1 NPPAQAFAIVL
12 MMAGIG
18 SFIFFFSNFT
28 AFIVEGHLARL
39 REVRRMK
46 KTISEMTDHDIVCGL
61 GETGTHVVRELVQT
75 RRSVVVIDADPDI
88 AAKLVALFPEANIP
102 SVVGDATD
110 DDHLEAAGVERARG
124 IVACAQSDKDNLIIA
139 MSARMLNPK
148 LRVVVR
154 CVDHELEKKMRRA
167 GADAVVSPQSI
178 GGMRMVSE
186 LIRPTTVTFLDGML
200 KDTDNAFRVEA
211 IPVGADSPL
220 ANSTVGALRDRKIAD
235 LSVVALCT
243 GQEAWCYAPR
253 DTQTIEPGHELIV
266 ISTPEARVE
275 LESLCGR
282 GVPGP

>member
-1 NPPAQAFAIVL
+1 MIIRLLQLIRRTRHPILRAASLLSVVVLIGIVGFKIIGGPEVSILDAAYMTVVTLTTVGYGEIVPISGNPPAQAFAIVL

-124 IVACAQSDKDNLIIA
+124 IVACAQSDKDNL
-139 MSARMLNPK
+139 
-148 LRVVVR
+148 
-154 CVDHELEKKMRRA
+154 
-167 GADAVVSPQSI
+167 
-178 GGMRMVSE
+178 
-186 LIRPTTVTFLDGML
+186 
-200 KDTDNAFRVEA
+200 
-211 IPVGADSPL
+211 
-220 ANSTVGALRDRKIAD
+220 
-235 LSVVALCT
+235 
-243 GQEAWCYAPR
+243 
-253 DTQTIEPGHELIV
+253 
-266 ISTPEARVE
+266 
-275 LESLCGR
+275 
-282 GVPGP
+282 